1 MTGAPAD
8 GAPPWVRRAWSVP
21 GLCCST
27 CRPASC
33 GPLCMTTPLAWCPKQ
48 AAWSQLA
55 GSSKSTSVPLPRR
68 NPKCPRPQV
77 RRSPAA
83 ACLPAAWWPVV
94 ALVAALVIPTEVL
107 VVVVGPPFA
116 PWRREVPESTS
127 APSRALCCV
136 PHMPLVAAQPPWCAG
151 LSRLH
156 LSAWPVASFSAAISC
171 SSARRARLSSDYTA
185 RS

>member
-8 GAPPWVRRAWSVP
+8 GAPPRCCPAWSVP

-27 CRPASC
+27 GRWAARM
-33 GPLCMTTPLAWCPKQ
+33 PLCMPLPLARCSKQ
-48 AAWSQLA
+48 ATWHRQADGSQ
-55 GSSKSTSVPLPRR
+55 SRPFQLPRR
-68 NPKCPRPQV
+68 GLKCLRPQV
-77 RRSPAA
+77 RRHSAA
-83 ACLPAAWWPVV
+83 ACLPAAWWPAI
-94 ALVAALVIPTEVL
+94 ALVPHFAIPTEVL
-107 VVVVGPPFA
+107 VVVVRPPFA
-116 PWRREVPESTS
+116 PRCRDVPVSTPA
-127 APSRALCCV
+127 APRALCCV

>member
-1 MTGAPAD
+1 MRGGLSHIPLQ
-8 GAPPWVRRAWSVP
+8 VSRRA
-21 GLCCST
+21 LCAD
-27 CRPASC
+27 RVRK
-33 GPLCMTTPLAWCPKQ
+33 LPLARCPKQ
-48 AAWSQLA
+48 ATRHRQA

-68 NPKCPRPQV
+68 SPKCPRPQV
-77 RRSPAA
+77 RRSSAA
-83 ACLPAAWWPVV
+83 ACLPAAWWPVI

-107 VVVVGPPFA
+107 VVVVGPSFA
-116 PWRREVPESTS
+116 PWRRDVPASTPA
-127 APSRALCCV
+127 APRVLCCP

-156 LSAWPVASFSAAISC
+156 LPASPVASFSAAISC